1 MINRQRLRLQG
12 VSLAIPVLSVFLA
25 LAVAAALLRASGSNP
40 IAAYQDMISSAVG
53 SPFALGTTLVKAVPR
68 LLPALGI
75 AIALRAGLWNIG
87 AEGQLYIGALAAA
100 GVALY
105 GPALSFPFGAALA
118 LVAAMAAGALW
129 GAIPGV
135 LRAFRGINEVIISLM
150 LVYVAIQLVNYIVEG
165 PWLAP
170 HSTFPATSIV
180 ANAFRLPILVPGTLV
195 NAGLIVA
202 LVAVVVTWFL
212 ISRTSWGL
220 RVRSVGA
227 NERGSRVLGV
237 RVSGVVVSAMAV
249 SGALAGLAGGV
260 EVLGTRGRL
269 LEGLSSNY
277 GFEAIAIALLG
288 RLNPLGIVAASLL
301 FGALD
306 AGGAGLQTAA
316 QGTPAAIVPIV
327 EALAVVFL
335 LIGLGIFERM
345 RARQLAADALRR
357 SVVPAP
363 ADESAAESGTTGP
376 RPPATG
382 RRHPD
387 ADDAT
392 TALLTARK
400 AEGP

>member
-12 VSLAIPVLSVFLA
+12 ISLAIPVLSVLLA
-25 LAVAAALLRASGSNP
+25 LVGAAALLRASGSEP
-40 IAAYQDMISSAVG
+40 IAAYQSMISSAVG
-53 SPFALGTTLVKAVPR
+53 SPFALSTTVVKALPR

-87 AEGQLYIGALAAA
+87 AEGQLYVGALAAT

-105 GPALSFPFGAALA
+105 GPALSFPLGTALA

-135 LRAFRGINEVIISLM
+135 LRAYRGINEVIISLM
-150 LVYVAIQLVNYIVEG
+150 LVYVAILLVNYLVEG

-170 HSTFPATSIV
+170 HSTFPATPIV
-180 ANAFRLPILVPGTLV
+180 SAEFRLPIMVPGTLF
-195 NAGLIVA
+195 NAGLLVA
-202 LVAVVVTWFL
+202 LLAVVITWFL
-212 ISRTSWGL
+212 VSRTSWGL

-237 RVSGVVVSAMAV
+237 RVSSVVVSAMAV

-260 EVLGTRGRL
+260 EVLGSRGRL

-288 RLNPLGIVAASLL
+288 GLNPVGIVAASLL

-306 AGGAGLQTAA
+306 AGGAGLQTTA
-316 QGTPAAIVPIV
+316 QSTPAAIVPIV
-327 EALAVVFL
+327 EALAVIFL
-335 LIGLGIFERM
+335 LVGLGLFERI
-345 RARQLAADALRR
+345 RARQLATDALRR
-357 SVVPAP
+357 SVVAAP
-363 ADESAAESGTTGP
+363 GDDAGAGSRSAGAGQRRAEAG
-376 RPPATG
+376 
-382 RRHPD
+382 
-387 ADDAT
+387 DDAT
-392 TALLTARK
+392 APFMVRK